1 MPQYG
6 YGRQPRLQLGQ
17 VHSMDPCAVDSYL
30 NPLIPQI
37 STVTFAGAGSGDYT
51 IQIQGE
57 EGTFDVTIN
66 AAPATAALFVAAF
79 DADGDLDNIV
89 SAADVGGGDLELT
102 FLNPGRGYR
111 VSLTEN
117 PSADMTLATTQT
129 PGGPSLPLGAAVAFG
144 ADGETE
150 VASVGPATLA
160 ANIVGVTV
168 RNEAIEFNRGNLGGF
183 QGDDEFVAGETVSV
197 GRLGEFVVRVE
208 DAVAAGAACFV
219 RIATPP
225 AGSVFGAFRSDAD
238 GGAAIVLPSARYR
251 TSTDGAGLAVISIGL
266 P

>member
-1 MPQYG
+1 MPQFG

-17 VHSMDPCAVDSYL
+17 VHSMDPIAVDSYL
-30 NPLIPQI
+30 NPLEEQI
-37 STVTFAGAGSGDYT
+37 DTIAFAGDGDGDFELE
-51 IQIQGE
+51 IEGE
-57 EGTFDVTIN
+57 EVRTTIDVT
-66 AAPATAALFVAAF
+66 AAAATAALFVAAI
-79 DADGDLDNIV
+79 DADPSLDNV
-89 SAADVGGGDLELT
+89 VTAADVGGDLVLT
-102 FLNPGRGYR
+102 YQTPGRAYATRILSNPGTQ
-111 VSLTEN
+111 LTL
-117 PSADMTLATTQT
+117 TATQAA
-129 PGGPSLPLGAAVAFG
+129 GGPSLPLGVAVAFG

-160 ANIVGVTV
+160 ANIAGVTV
-168 RNEAIEFNRGNLGGF
+168 RNEAIEFNRGNTGGF

-225 AGSVFGAFRSDAD
+225 ADSVFGAFRSDTA
-238 GGAAIVLPSARYR
+238 GGAAIVLPSARFR